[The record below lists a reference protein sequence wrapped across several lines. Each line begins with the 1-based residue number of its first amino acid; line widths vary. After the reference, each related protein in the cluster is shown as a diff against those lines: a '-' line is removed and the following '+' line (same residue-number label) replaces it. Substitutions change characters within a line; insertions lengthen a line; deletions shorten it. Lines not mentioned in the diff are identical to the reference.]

1 MPPAVTLKEVAHGW
15 DGRQALQQT
24 DAHAYPFIME
34 TWLKVNLL
42 AVGALVAL
50 GSSSAH
56 AVPTLS
62 NGSFETPVISG
73 FSNVSNSNPNLYWAG
88 STGSVD
94 MYQGNQGFLGNLP
107 AYQGNQFAEVQQ
119 SGINDT
125 ISQTV
130 TGFSGGSF
138 VTFSFAQAARS
149 GTGQNTLNFKIL
161 ETGTSNTLFS
171 QNYTSDTSDTP
182 KWTLRQ
188 GTSLRT
194 TATSVDFIFTGVS
207 TSLYPVGCPG
217 VGSCSQPGNG
227 NFIDAVTAGESV
239 PGPLPLMGAATAF
252 AYSRR
257 IRRRIKKAQS

>member
-1 MPPAVTLKEVAHGW
+1 M
-15 DGRQALQQT
+15 
-24 DAHAYPFIME
+24 
-34 TWLKVNLL
+34 L

-56 AVPTLS
+56 AIPTLN
-62 NGSFETPVISG
+62 NGGFETPQNGYGRYPNTTTGLSWQGGGSDPSVEI
-73 FSNVSNSNPNLYWAG
+73 FVSNNG
-88 STGSVD
+88 VT
-94 MYQGNQGFLGNLP
+94 
-107 AYQGNQFAEVQQ
+107 AYQGNQFAEVQ
-119 SGINDT
+119 NYALTDT

-130 TGFSGGSF
+130 TGFNTGFSGGSF
-138 VTFSFAQAARS
+138 VTFSFAQAART
-149 GTGQNTLNFKIL
+149 GTGENTLNFKIV

-171 QNYTSDTSDTP
+171 QNYTSQDYDSP
-182 KWTLRQ
+182 RWTLRQ

-207 TSLYPVGCPG
+207 TGVPG
-217 VGSCSQPGNG
+217 QPGNG

-257 IRRRIKKAQS
+257 IRRRIKKAQT

>member
-1 MPPAVTLKEVAHGW
+1 MTLKEVAHGW

-24 DAHAYPFIME
+24 DAHAYPFIIK

-42 AVGALVAL
+42 AVSALVAL

-56 AVPTLS
+56 AIPTLN
-62 NGSFETPVISG
+62 NGGFETP
-73 FSNVSNSNPNLYWAG
+73 PNGAGRYPNTTTGLSWQGAG
-88 STGSVD
+88 SDASVEIFTGNGAVT
-94 MYQGNQGFLGNLP
+94 P
-107 AYQGNQFAEVQQ
+107 YQGNQFAEVQNFNLTD
-119 SGINDT
+119 S

-130 TGFSGGSF
+130 TGFNTGFIGGSY
-138 VTFSFAQAARS
+138 VNFSFAQAARD
-149 GTGQNTLNFKIL
+149 GTGQNTLNFKIV

-171 QNYTSDTSDTP
+171 QNYTSQDYDSP
-182 KWTLRQ
+182 RWTLRQ

-207 TSLYPVGCPG
+207 TSVCPTG
-217 VGSCSQPGNG
+217 TGPSCGNG
-227 NFIDAVTAGESV
+227 NFIDAVTAGETPV